1 MLLFIP
7 WPDNLTAMHLSG
19 RHVRR
24 LIRSLQ
30 ETEAETLSFWTLK
43 RSGNLPKHL
52 IEIQK
57 RRKRLASRH
66 APPLIRHWWG
76 RCYLFHLVYFIPS
89 YLPLFPYHTTQCPPR
104 PLKLNSRH
112 KLRYFNLLWIW
123 KSRATSCKP
132 RHTTRHVKMLS
143 ICCTLLTLIWIG
155 LVIYC

>member
-1 MLLFIP
+1 
-7 WPDNLTAMHLSG
+7 MHLSG

-66 APPLIRHWWG
+66 APPPNTTLMGAMLPISPR
-76 RCYLFHLVYFIPS
+76 LFHSLLFAVIS
-89 YLPLFPYHTTQCPPR
+89 LPHYTVSPKTVEAKQ
-104 PLKLNSRH
+104 
-112 KLRYFNLLWIW
+112 
-123 KSRATSCKP
+123 
-132 RHTTRHVKMLS
+132 
-143 ICCTLLTLIWIG
+143 
-155 LVIYC
+155 